1 MIVPATSPTQINTA
15 AQLAHTIWNQHYV
28 PIIGQEQVDYMLEK
42 FQSAEAITRQIDNGY
57 NYFLIYHN
65 GLPCGYLALV
75 PNTTEQKMMLSK
87 IYVDA
92 NYRGLQLGK
101 QLMDFAIT
109 EARKLHFKTLWLTV
123 NKYNTNSIEWYKKQG
138 FTIKKELKIDIGNGF
153 VMDDYLMEKLM

>member
-1 MIVPATSPTQINTA
+1 MIVPATSTTQINTA
-15 AQLAHTIWNQHYV
+15 AQLAHTIWNQHYL

-42 FQSAEAITRQIDNGY
+42 FQSAEAIARQIDNGY

-65 GLPCGYLALV
+65 GLPCGYLSLV

-87 IYVDA
+87 IYVDSDH
-92 NYRGLQLGK
+92 RGLQLGK